1 LFLNDINVGIAIV
14 IGFRNFVLYIYYYG
28 MGAIEL
34 KEYIKMQLE
43 NADERILRIVAS
55 VFDNYSREIN
65 DDDKEILTL
74 LEESENEYNEGKV
87 KKSSSVI
94 NESREKYS

>member
-1 LFLNDINVGIAIV
+1 
-14 IGFRNFVLYIYYYG
+14 

-43 NADERILRIVAS
+43 NADERVLRIVAS

-94 NESREKYS
+94 NESREKYSK

>member
-1 LFLNDINVGIAIV
+1 
-14 IGFRNFVLYIYYYG
+14 

-43 NADERILRIVAS
+43 NADERVLRIVAS
-55 VFDNYSREIN
+55 VFDNYSRDIS
-65 DDDKEILTL
+65 DDDREIVAL
-74 LEESENEYNEGKV
+74 LEESENEFNDGKV
-87 KKSSSVI
+87 KKGISVI

>member
-1 LFLNDINVGIAIV
+1 
-14 IGFRNFVLYIYYYG
+14 

-43 NADERILRIVAS
+43 NADERVLRIVAS
-55 VFDNYSREIN
+55 VFDNYSKDIN

-94 NESREKYS
+94 NESREKYSK

>member
-1 LFLNDINVGIAIV
+1 
-14 IGFRNFVLYIYYYG
+14 

-43 NADERILRIVAS
+43 DADERVLRIVAS
-55 VFDNYSREIN
+55 VFDNYSR
-65 DDDKEILTL
+65 DTSDDKEILTL

-87 KKSSSVI
+87 KKSISI
-94 NESREKYS
+94 IKESREKYS

>member
-1 LFLNDINVGIAIV
+1 
-14 IGFRNFVLYIYYYG
+14 

-43 NADERILRIVAS
+43 NADERVLRIVAS
-55 VFDNYSREIN
+55 VFDNYSRDIS
-65 DDDKEILTL
+65 DDDREIVTL

-87 KKSSSVI
+87 KKSISVI
-94 NESREKYS
+94 NVSREKYSK

>member
-1 LFLNDINVGIAIV
+1 
-14 IGFRNFVLYIYYYG
+14 

-43 NADERILRIVAS
+43 NADERVLRIVAS
-55 VFDNYSREIN
+55 VFDNYSKDIIE
-65 DDDKEILTL
+65 DDKEILTL

-87 KKSSSVI
+87 KKSSSII
-94 NESREKYS
+94 NESREKYSK

>member
-1 LFLNDINVGIAIV
+1 
-14 IGFRNFVLYIYYYG
+14 

-43 NADERILRIVAS
+43 DADERVLRIVAS
-55 VFDNYSREIN
+55 VFDNYSRDTS
-65 DDDKEILTL
+65 DDIEILTL

-87 KKSSSVI
+87 KKSISI
-94 NESREKYS
+94 IKESREKYS